1 MDRAFDSLTRL
12 SIMIDR
18 LAFRPLDQNPQ
29 SFQFAAQ
36 SPNLMLEALQPIRY
50 SRYGCIGPCFVF
62 WLRLGGF
69 TTQPMVVTGFS
80 FPRQRQHPR

>member
-1 MDRAFDSLTRL
+1 MDRASDSLIRL
-12 SIMIDR
+12 SIMGGR
-18 LAFRPLDQNPQ
+18 LAFRPLDQYPQ

-50 SRYGCIGPCFVF
+50 SRYGSIRPCFVF

-69 TTQPMVVTGFS
+69 TTQPMVVTGFPFS
-80 FPRQRQHPR
+80 RLPG